1 MRGATNSLPVRDWE
15 QYISR
20 MEVLHLLRVGQ
31 HVDLLARLEEVRT
44 RMPHDMELLKSVRI
58 LRQYVVR
65 QTLPPPLA
73 A

>member
-1 MRGATNSLPVRDWE
+1 
-15 QYISR
+15 
-20 MEVLHLLRVGQ
+20 MEILHLLRVGQ